1 MKNDAKFKVYKQQ
14 NAMDCGPACLKDGDK
29 ALIIYKV
36 NAIIIIMT
44 LFRNRLM
51 NEETF
56 AAKHISK
63 SHKSQQHKSKLAKEF
78 ALPHPIA

>member
-1 MKNDAKFKVYKQQ
+1 MKNDAQFKVYKQQ

-36 NAIIIIMT
+36 NAIIIMT
-44 LFRNRLM
+44 LLRNRLM

-78 ALPHPIA
+78 ACPTLSA